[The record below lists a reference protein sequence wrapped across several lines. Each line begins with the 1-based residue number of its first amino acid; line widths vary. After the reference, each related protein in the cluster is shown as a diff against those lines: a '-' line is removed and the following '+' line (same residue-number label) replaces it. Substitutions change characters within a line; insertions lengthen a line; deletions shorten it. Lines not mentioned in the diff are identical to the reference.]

1 MGRYA
6 LAITGASGSAYG
18 LRVLEQ
24 LLSGGHDVVLTMT
37 EAGRDVTGHE
47 IGFDLPLEEPA
58 DAVLRFLELPATCEL
73 RVACPGDLFDPIASG
88 SSQLDAMVVAPAS
101 MGFCASVAAGLG
113 SDLPE
118 RAADVCLKEKR
129 PLIMVPR
136 ETPLSIIHLRNL
148 TVLAEAGATVLPA
161 MPAYYQ
167 RPATIDDQINFIA
180 GKVLDALGIEHELFV
195 RWGE

>member
-1 MGRYA
+1 MGHYA

-47 IGFDLPLEEPA
+47 IGFDLPAEEPA
-58 DAVLRFLELPATCEL
+58 QAVLRFLELPAVCNL

-88 SSQLDAMVVAPAS
+88 SHMLDAMIVAPAS
-101 MGFCASVAAGLG
+101 MGFCASVAAGMG

-136 ETPLSIIHLRNL
+136 ETPLPFS
-148 TVLAEAGATVLPA
+148 
-161 MPAYYQ
+161 
-167 RPATIDDQINFIA
+167 
-180 GKVLDALGIEHELFV
+180 
-195 RWGE
+195 